1 MVAVV
6 AVVAVVTDVVVPD
19 HPEPGS
25 KVHTSLRSLQQS
37 PFKVQNSSQKQATN
51 AVPVCFTLSPQLP
64 AHDAQGVKITSGVAG
79 RKGASCV
86 DPDRPDTPDPD
97 DSKSHTSTTS
107 AQQSPF
113 KLQNSSQKHAAMAEL
128 GWSTLPPQ

>member
-1 MVAVV
+1 MSRSEASGIDVVIMVAVV

-86 DPDRPDTPDPD
+86 DPLLLPTA
-97 DSKSHTSTTS
+97 SS
-107 AQQSPF
+107 
-113 KLQNSSQKHAAMAEL
+113 LQGVQFC
-128 GWSTLPPQ
+128 G